1 MSIRGS
7 SQDLIAARA
16 LTGAGDPIAR
26 GATRVDHGERETAI
40 LKLPPREQYRDE
52 LHPPKTPLGKAALV
66 SAGIAAMGL
75 GFGQQRAQAGY
86 TDPAIPDSVYVERA
100 KQYLGPISWHQQ
112 PDGSMKQRGGCVYV
126 KVFFTDPSTGLRRR
140 TVASGVLINEWTVV
154 TAGHLVNKV
163 NPTISV
169 GWGLNCLINSPDEI
183 PVAQLHIHPGYLK
196 NGPANDPD
204 MAVLVLQ
211 KPAIDKETGKRSAA
225 AFLGAQPVAYKAT
238 LELCGYGLT
247 NNNVDTGE
255 PRAGNSLFDPN
266 PISGSSTLYKCAD
279 PFFAPAPRL
288 SGWKGDS
295 GGLVRGEETIVE
307 VDGTTRR
314 RSVIMGHM
322 VAASLFGGL
331 GFTDWLD
338 YREQRTRAF
347 IVERMKT
354 ELPELSIEQSGGS
367 VVVSWPEESP
377 YHVQL
382 VTSRDLTT
390 WTPQRTKPVAY
401 PSPSHN
407 YAPYNHVTFKMVP
420 GDSAFFRLENKID

>member
-1 MSIRGS
+1 MGIEGA
-7 SQDLIAARA
+7 SQG
-16 LTGAGDPIAR
+16 LTGAR
-26 GATRVDHGERETAI
+26 GGTCVDHGGRETAT
-40 LKLPPREQYRDE
+40 LKLPPREQSLDA
-52 LHPPKTPLGKAALV
+52 LHPPKTSLGTVALV

-75 GFGQQRAQAGY
+75 GLGQQRAQAGY

-100 KQYLGPISWHQQ
+100 KQYLGPISWRQQ

-126 KVFFTDPSTGLRRR
+126 KVYGTDPATGVSKRWI
-140 TVASGVLINEWTVV
+140 ASGVLINEWTVV
-154 TAGHLVNKV
+154 TAGHLANKV

-169 GWGLNCLINSPDEI
+169 GWSLNCLVNSPDEI
-183 PVAQLHIHPGYLK
+183 PVEQIHIHPGYLK

-204 MAVLVLQ
+204 MAVLILQ

-225 AFLGAQPVAYKAT
+225 AFLGTQPVAYEAT

-255 PRAGNSLFDPN
+255 PRAGNSLFYPN
-266 PISGSSTLYKCAD
+266 PVSGYSSILYKCAD
-279 PFFAPAPRL
+279 AYFAPAPRL
-288 SGWKGDS
+288 SAWKGDS
-295 GGLVRGEETIVE
+295 GGLVLGEEGIE

-314 RSVIMGHM
+314 RSVIKGHM
-322 VAASLFGGL
+322 VAASLFGEL

-354 ELPELSIEQSGGS
+354 ELPELSIAHSGGS
-367 VVVSWPEESP
+367 VVVSWPVESP

-382 VTSRDLTT
+382 VTSRDLKT
-390 WTPQRTKPVAY
+390 WTPQRTKPVVY
-401 PSPSHN
+401 PSPAHSD
-407 YAPYNHVTFKMVP
+407 APYHHVPFQTIS
-420 GDSAFFRLENKID
+420 GDSVFFRLENKID